1 MVVNSVKINLCDDI
15 LYNKYFDNIYINCS
29 LNKKQIILKNNQ
41 DIIIY
46 IQRHLISKNI
56 LLYNLN

>member
-46 IQRHLISKNI
+46 KQRHLISKNI